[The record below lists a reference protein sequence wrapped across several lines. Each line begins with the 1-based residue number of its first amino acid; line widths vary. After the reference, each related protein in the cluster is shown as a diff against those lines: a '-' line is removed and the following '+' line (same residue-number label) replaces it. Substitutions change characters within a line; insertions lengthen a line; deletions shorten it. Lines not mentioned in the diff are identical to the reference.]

1 MFDNMNDLFNSY
13 FEYLN
18 YRYCQKIQDNDQD
31 DGEYSMENKPSFEL
45 NGKGCNCE
53 LKSKDKCRVRIDD
66 RK

>member
-1 MFDNMNDLFNSY
+1 MTD
-13 FEYLN
+13 YLN
-18 YRYCQKIQDNDQD
+18 YRHFQKIQDNDQD